1 MLSWME
7 FLALSTGY
15 RHCPAPLGSSVLQLV
30 TCSQHSSSAKSQKLW
45 TCTLMQRLR
54 TKFFNA
60 EGFSLTQF
68 HKHLRSVYG
77 EDIKDVSSVIHW
89 IHWSNSSEK
98 TLVTGP
104 TVLQQSFTRQAY
116 SILCRGGMCTNNEG
130 YFVEKSSKLCKGCM
144 HDICTFY
151 YNCKYS
157 SCRKK
162 QQALLPYHPSY
173 ITNRNK

>member
-1 MLSWME
+1 VDMH
-7 FLALSTGY
+7 TN
-15 RHCPAPLGSSVLQLV
+15 
-30 TCSQHSSSAKSQKLW
+30 
-45 TCTLMQRLR
+45 RLR

-104 TVLQQSFTRQAY
+104 HSA
-116 SILCRGGMCTNNEG
+116 SAE
-130 YFVEKSSKLCKGCM
+130 
-144 HDICTFY
+144 FY
-151 YNCKYS
+151 KTGIQHLMQRWNVY
-157 SCRKK
+157 
-162 QQALLPYHPSY
+162 
-173 ITNRNK
+173 